1 MGACSILLR
10 SYERAGGATMGMAAD
25 GGPGG
30 GLSAR
35 ARRTFVALGYREYLL
50 FWVGAA
56 FSNLGIWALFAGR
69 LWLMHELT
77 ESPVMLGLVTVVEQR
92 PRFCCCRCGAAWS
105 PTGSTG
111 SGSSPS
117 AGRCSRA
124 LRC

>member
-1 MGACSILLR
+1 
-10 SYERAGGATMGMAAD
+10 MGMAAD

-50 FWVGAA
+50 FWAGAA

-77 ESPVMLGLVTVVEQR
+77 TPMASTPRPTRPSPR
-92 PRFCCCRCGAAWS
+92 AW
-105 PTGSTG
+105 G
-111 SGSSPS
+111 SGSRRSAVETLPS
-117 AGRCSRA
+117 QRPSGAPAAVRQHRSC
-124 LRC
+124 